1 MLTNPTWRK
10 STYRISHPSFQ
21 FTRSQH
27 VANVLAFHP
36 KATSKLMT
44 LPVFRNGG
52 LILQDLASCFP
63 AAVLDPS
70 KWTYDQVDALD
81 ATSAPG
87 NKTSHLSALM
97 KGTGSLTALELA
109 PNRFRTLVKMLG
121 RAGCLKTNGG
131 NVQPKNEDFL
141 KIEPSTIVRCIL
153 LDPSCSGSG
162 IVNRLDYLM
171 SQDDEQDNLEQVVPG
186 DGQPDPNSLRL
197 SNLAALQLRMIRHAM
212 SFPSLERFTYSTCSI
227 YEEENEQVVLA
238 ALSSVEAKEGGWAL
252 APRDEVLP
260 SWSERGRLEACNGN
274 QDVAES
280 LVRCTPGGLKECD
293 EGTVHVEATNGFFV
307 CCFVRNIPTTKRK
320 AKESEQKKKRTRH

>member
-1 MLTNPTWRK
+1 
-10 STYRISHPSFQ
+10 
-21 FTRSQH
+21 
-27 VANVLAFHP
+27 
-36 KATSKLMT
+36 MT
-44 LPVFRNGG
+44 LPVFVTGG

-70 KWTYDQVDALD
+70 KWTDDEVDALD

-97 KGTGSLTALELA
+97 KGRGSLTALELA

-121 RAGCLKTNGG
+121 RAGCLKADGG
-131 NVQPKNEDFL
+131 NVEPKNEDFL
-141 KIEPSTIVRCIL
+141 KMEPSTLVRCML

-171 SQDDEQDNLEQVVPG
+171 SQDDEQDNLEQVIPG
-186 DGQPDPNSLRL
+186 DGQSDPISLRL

-227 YEEENEQVVLA
+227 NEEENEQVVLA
-238 ALSSVEAKEGGWAL
+238 ALASAEAKDGGWSL
-252 APRDEVLP
+252 APRDDVLP
-260 SWSERGRLEACNGN
+260 FWQERGRLEACDGN
-274 QDVAES
+274 QAVAES

-307 CCFVRNIPTTKRK
+307 CCFVRKTHTAKRP
-320 AKESEQKKKRTRH
+320 AQESARKKKRAKH